1 MSNELKLDTLHN
13 WLNIKSKPLI
23 IAGPCSAESEEQVM
37 EVAKALATSGKVS
50 MYRAGVWKPRTRP
63 GAFEGK
69 ATEGLSWLNKVKQE
83 TGLPVTVEVANPKH
97 VEEAL
102 KFGIDVLWIG
112 ARTTVNPFYV
122 QEIAEAL
129 KGIDIPVLVKNPIH
143 PELQLWIGALERFNK
158 IGINKLA
165 AIHRGFYSYRKSEY
179 RNLPQWEIPIA
190 LKVECPDLP
199 VICDPSHIS
208 GKADM
213 IEEVAQK
220 AIDLNMDGLMIET
233 HPNPSQALSDAKQQ
247 ITPQKLIE
255 ILNNLK
261 IRETHSEN
269 LEFENLLEQFRNEI
283 NEIDVE
289 LLRVLEQR
297 MDIVEK
303 IGSYKYK
310 NNVAIFQLERW
321 AEILK
326 TRKATGYKLGLSDEF
341 IQSIFQLI
349 HSESIRIQTEVT
361 KEKKKS
367 SS

>member
-1 MSNELKLDTLHN
+1 MIQIEATFLKQDVSLKKL
-13 WLNIKSKPLI
+13 PYI
-23 IAGPCSAESEEQVM
+23 IAGPCSAESEEQVL
-37 EVAKALATSGKVS
+37 EVARELASSGKVS
-50 MYRAGVWKPRTRP
+50 MLRAGVWKPRTRP

-69 ATEGLSWLNKVKQE
+69 ATEALVWLNKAKEQ
-83 TGLPVTVEVANPKH
+83 TGLPITVEVANPKH

-102 KFGIDVLWIG
+102 KHNIDVLWIG

-129 KGIDIPVLVKNPIH
+129 KGVDIPVMVKNPIH

-158 IGINKLA
+158 VGITKLA
-165 AIHRGFYSYRKSEY
+165 AIHRGFYSFGKSEY
-179 RNLPQWEIPIA
+179 RNIPQWEIPIA
-190 LKVECPDLP
+190 LKVECPDLS

-208 GKADM
+208 GRVDM

-233 HPNPSQALSDAKQQ
+233 HPNPEKALSDAKQQ
-247 ITPQKLIE
+247 VAPQKLIE

-261 IRETHSEN
+261 IRETHSDN
-269 LEFENLLEQFRNEI
+269 IEFENLLEQFRHAI
-283 NEIDVE
+283 NDIDTE
-289 LLRVLEQR
+289 LLRILEQR
-297 MDIVEK
+297 MDVVEK
-303 IGSYKYK
+303 IGAYKYE
-310 NNVAIFQLERW
+310 NNVAVFQLDRW

-341 IQSIFQLI
+341 IQAVFQLI
-349 HSESIRIQTEVT
+349 HAESIRLQTEIS
-361 KEKKKS
+361 KQNKKS

>member
-1 MSNELKLDTLHN
+1 MSNDLNIASVNTWLK
-13 WLNIKSKPLI
+13 IKSKPI
-23 IAGPCSAESEEQVM
+23 VIAGPCSAESEEQTL
-37 EVAKALATSGKVS
+37 EVANALAACGKVS
-50 MYRAGVWKPRTRP
+50 LLRAGVWKPRTRP

-69 ATEGLSWLNKVKQE
+69 ATQALVWLNKVKQE

-129 KGIDIPVLVKNPIH
+129 KGVDIPVMVKNPIH

-158 IGINKLA
+158 VGINKLA

-179 RNLPQWEIPIA
+179 RNIPQWEIPIA
-190 LKVECPDLP
+190 LKVEIPDLP

-208 GKADM
+208 GKAEM

-220 AIDLNMDGLMIET
+220 SIDLNMDGLMIET
-233 HPNPSQALSDAKQQ
+233 HPNPVLALSDSKQQ
-247 ITPQKLIE
+247 ITPQNLIE

-261 IRETHSEN
+261 IRETHSDN
-269 LEFENLLEQFRNEI
+269 LEFENLLDEFRHTI
-283 NEIDVE
+283 NDIDSE

-297 MDIVEK
+297 MAVVEK
-303 IGSYKYK
+303 IGTYKYE
-310 NNVAIFQLERW
+310 NNITVFQLDRW

-326 TRKATGYKLGLSDEF
+326 TRKAEAYKLGLSDEF
-341 IQSIFQLI
+341 IQAIFQLI

-361 KEKKKS
+361 KENKKPS
-367 SS
+367 S

>member
-1 MSNELKLDTLHN
+1 MSNDLN
-13 WLNIKSKPLI
+13 IASVNAWLNIKSKPI
-23 IAGPCSAESEEQVM
+23 VIAGPCSAESEEQAL
-37 EVAKALATSGKVS
+37 EVANALAASGKVS
-50 MYRAGVWKPRTRP
+50 LFRAGVWKPRTRP

-69 ATEGLSWLNKVKQE
+69 ATEALVWLNKVKQE

-129 KGIDIPVLVKNPIH
+129 KGVDIPVMVKNPIH

-158 IGINKLA
+158 VGINKLA

-179 RNLPQWEIPIA
+179 RNIPQWEIPIA
-190 LKVECPDLP
+190 LKVEFPDLP

-208 GKADM
+208 GKAEM

-233 HPNPSQALSDAKQQ
+233 HPNPVLALSDAKQQ

-255 ILNNLK
+255 ILSNLK
-261 IRETHSEN
+261 IRETHSDN
-269 LEFENLLEQFRNEI
+269 LEFENLLDEFRHTI
-283 NEIDVE
+283 NDIDSE

-297 MDIVEK
+297 MAVVEK
-303 IGSYKYK
+303 IGAYKYE
-310 NNVAIFQLERW
+310 NNVAVFQLDRW

-326 TRKATGYKLGLSDEF
+326 TRKAKGYKLGLSDEF
-341 IQSIFQLI
+341 IQAIFQLI

-361 KEKKKS
+361 KENKKS

>member
-1 MSNELKLDTLHN
+1 MNPLHS
-13 WLNIKSKPLI
+13 WLNIKQKPII

-37 EVAKALATSGKVS
+37 EVAKAVASCEKVS
-50 MYRAGVWKPRTRP
+50 LFRAGVWKPRTRP

-69 ATEGLSWLNKVKQE
+69 ATEALVWLNNVKQA

-97 VEEAL
+97 VEQAL

-129 KGIDIPVLVKNPIH
+129 KGVDIPVMVKNPIH

-158 IGINKLA
+158 VGINKLV

-190 LKVECPDLP
+190 IKVECPYLP

-208 GKADM
+208 GKADL

-233 HPNPSQALSDAKQQ
+233 HPNPLQALSDAKQQ

-269 LEFENLLEQFRNEI
+269 LEFENLLEQLRNEI
-283 NEIDVE
+283 NEIDTE

-303 IGSYKYK
+303 IGTYKYA
-310 NNVAIFQLERW
+310 NNVAIFQLDRW

-341 IQSIFQLI
+341 IQAIFQLI
-349 HSESIRIQTEVT
+349 HTESIRIQTEVT
-361 KEKKKS
+361 KEKKNS